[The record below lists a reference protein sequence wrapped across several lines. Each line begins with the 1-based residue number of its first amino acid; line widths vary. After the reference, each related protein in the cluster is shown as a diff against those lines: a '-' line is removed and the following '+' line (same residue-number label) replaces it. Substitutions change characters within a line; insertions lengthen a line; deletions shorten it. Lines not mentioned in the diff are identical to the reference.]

1 MHNADTGRGVIGVAD
16 ITDLFDGEDGNS
28 WVLNSKQ
35 GVQDCEMY
43 ADREE
48 WLGSSMDGYSWEINF
63 DNVELLI

>member
-1 MHNADTGRGVIGVAD
+1 M
-16 ITDLFDGEDGNS
+16 DGEDGNS

-63 DNVELLI
+63 DNVELL